1 MSGHVVQP
9 YFYFWV
15 ILALIWALVA
25 SVLAAILP
33 ILESREVVVTV
44 LSKLVPGLG
53 SLKRDTA
60 RQETKEAQL
69 SPASA
74 STESPYEVSKLD
86 AAQSNGKAGTG

>member
-1 MSGHVVQP
+1 MQP

-53 SLKRDTA
+53 HLKRDTA
-60 RQETKEAQL
+60 RQETREAQL
-69 SPASA
+69 SPAPA
-74 STESPYEVSKLD
+74 STESPYEFSKLD
-86 AAQSNGKAGTG
+86 DSLSNSKASTG